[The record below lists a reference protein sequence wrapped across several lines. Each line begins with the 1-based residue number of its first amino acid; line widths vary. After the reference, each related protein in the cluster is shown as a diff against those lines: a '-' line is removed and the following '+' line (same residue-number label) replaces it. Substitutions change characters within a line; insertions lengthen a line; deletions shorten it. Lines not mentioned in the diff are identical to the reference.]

1 MSGRSPVISGVCDAE
16 WLKSLWE
23 VWMNGT
29 HAHMKEAKR
38 GVVDDIARDNKV
50 LGILDFACD
59 KTGDSVVVD
68 PDLRG
73 K

>member
-1 MSGRSPVISGVCDAE
+1 
-16 WLKSLWE
+16 
-23 VWMNGT
+23 
-29 HAHMKEAKR
+29 MKEAKR

-50 LGILDFACD
+50 LGVLDFACD